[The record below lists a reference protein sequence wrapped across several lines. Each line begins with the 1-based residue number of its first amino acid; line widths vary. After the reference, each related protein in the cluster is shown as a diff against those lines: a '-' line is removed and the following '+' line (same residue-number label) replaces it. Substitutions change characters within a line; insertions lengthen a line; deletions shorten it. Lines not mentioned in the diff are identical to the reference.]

1 MILKNY
7 KENMKY
13 EGRNKNW
20 SLFNGKY
27 PFRNAPIFSF
37 LLFTS
42 YFFLNSCYSFKDVSI
57 PPEVKTARIQYIEN
71 KARIINPQ
79 LSQRL
84 TDKLRQKVIN
94 QTRLSQTNN
103 DEAHYDISGYISDYF
118 VTTSGISGQTA
129 ASNRLN
135 VTVHLIFKNRLDDK
149 KSFETDLTRTA
160 EFSSSRSLSQ
170 AEAELTDVIVQNLVD
185 EIFNRIFSNW

>member
-1 MILKNY
+1 LKNY
-7 KENMKY
+7 KPTIKY
-13 EGRNKNW
+13 KVKSKHM
-20 SLFNGKY
+20 SLFHCKY
-27 PFRNAPIFSF
+27 TFGNSLLFSF

-42 YFFLNSCYSFKDVSI
+42 CCFLNSCYSFKDVSI
-57 PPEVKTARIQYIEN
+57 PADVKTARIQYIEN

-94 QTRLSQTNN
+94 QTRLAQTNN

-135 VTVHLIFKNRLDDK
+135 VTVHLIFKNRLDEK
-149 KSFETDLTRTA
+149 KNFETDLTRTA
-160 EFSSSRSLSQ
+160 EFSASRSLSQ